1 MRGIWDIVWHRFNVI
16 QAIVSDANAR
26 IIAVLFYFT
35 ILVPFG
41 VGYSLT
47 SDPFLQKEVTDK
59 NGKKTNTGQAWH
71 DREPV
76 PTDLESARRQG

>member
-1 MRGIWDIVWHRFNVI
+1 MREIWDIAWHRFNVI

-26 IIAVLFYFT
+26 IIAILFYFT

-41 VGYSLT
+41 VGYSLM
-47 SDPFLQKEVTDK
+47 SDPFNEKETTKD
-59 NGKKTNTGQAWH
+59 GKKTNVGQAWH

-76 PTDLESARRQG
+76 PSDLDSARLQG